1 MIYGVYKCSDES
13 FSGHIWCVLEE
24 KTFNFGNAVMIR
36 NGKGYSY
43 NGYSFEDLQVGDI
56 IIAFHSDDGR
66 GRLIV
71 HR

>member
-1 MIYGVYKCSDES
+1 MVCM
-13 FSGHIWCVLEE
+13 EE
-24 KTFNFGNAVMIR
+24 KTFNFGNAVTIR

-71 HR
+71 RR